1 MQGFKDLTAQ
11 QLQIQAVIKRLTPAV
26 VRRDEWAIAEG
37 LRKMRGR
44 YSKEVVDDALG
55 ELLQEHP
62 WIWEKV
68 SENLPADTKQMM
80 NDSAFEIMAETLTD
94 TGLKL
99 EDHMRVNDQ
108 GVGLSKVAIAA
119 IAATGY
125 PDMELWG
132 EGNETLE
139 GMGLSRSPWMH
150 PLSEFSPDHKNMN
163 LWASASLF
171 ISAALGWIPDE
182 DVSLPAHELIRES
195 VSLVAPTVDTAILL
209 HRCRYDDR
217 ALLKITELVHRGQ
230 QQQFDKTFK
239 RQ

>member
-1 MQGFKDLTAQ
+1 MKGFKDLNAQ
-11 QLQIQAVIKRLTPAV
+11 ELQVQAVVKRLTPAAT
-26 VRRDEWAIAEG
+26 RRDEWAIAEG

-44 YSKEVVDDALG
+44 YGKEIVDDAVA

-94 TGLKL
+94 TGLRL

-125 PDMELWG
+125 ENMEAWG

-139 GMGLSRSPWMH
+139 GMGLNRSPWMH
-150 PLSEFSPDHKNMN
+150 PLAEFSPDHKNMN

-171 ISAALGWIPDE
+171 ISAALGWVPDE
-182 DVSLPAHELIRES
+182 DESPPARELIRES
-195 VSLVAPTVDTAILL
+195 VSLVAPTLDTGILL
-209 HRCRYDDR
+209 QRCRYDDR
-217 ALLKITELVHRGQ
+217 ALLKLTELVHRGQ

-239 RQ
+239 R

>member
-1 MQGFKDLTAQ
+1 MQGFKDMTAE
-11 QLQIQAVIKRLTPAV
+11 QLQIQVVIKRLTPAV
-26 VRRDEWAIAEG
+26 TRRDEGAIAQG
-37 LRKMRGR
+37 IRKMSER

-68 SENLPADTKQMM
+68 SESLPTDTKHLM
-80 NDSAFEIMAETLTD
+80 NDSAFEIMAETLTA
-94 TGLKL
+94 TGLRI
-99 EDHMRVNDQ
+99 EDHMRVSDK

-125 PDMELWG
+125 ENIEVWG

-139 GMGLSRSPWMH
+139 GMGLKRSPWWH
-150 PLSEFSPDHKNMN
+150 PLSEFSPDNENMN

-171 ISAALGWIPDE
+171 ISAALGWIAGENESPQ
-182 DVSLPAHELIRES
+182 ARELLRET

-209 HRCRYDDR
+209 NRCRYDDR
-217 ALLKITELVHRGQ
+217 ALLKLTELVHRGQ
-230 QQQFDKTFK
+230 QQQFDKAFN
-239 RQ
+239 R

>member
-1 MQGFKDLTAQ
+1 MKGFKDLTAQ

-26 VRRDEWAIAEG
+26 VRRDEVAIAEG

-44 YSKEVVDDALG
+44 YGKEIVDDAVG

-62 WIWEKV
+62 WIWEKA

-94 TGLKL
+94 AGLRL
-99 EDHMRVNDQ
+99 EDHMRINDQ

-125 PDMELWG
+125 ENMEAWG
-132 EGNETLE
+132 EGNATLQ
-139 GMGLSRSPWMH
+139 GLGLNRSPWMH
-150 PLSEFSPDHKNMN
+150 PLAEFSPDHKNMN
-163 LWASASLF
+163 LWASACLF

-182 DVSLPAHELIRES
+182 DVSLPAHELIREA
-195 VSLVAPTVDTAILL
+195 VSLVAPTTDTTILL

-217 ALLKITELVHRGQ
+217 ALLKLTELVHRGQ

-239 RQ
+239 R